1 MTTTTVTKLN
11 SFLEKEITLTFWTS
25 SRIISRKIDENLI
38 LSIVNRWCRYLSNLK
53 HLNSNTTMSIN
64 WRRRRKVIFGEVVV
78 FVASRKT
85 KHIFGKV
92 WIVSSFVKKKIW
104 RRRHYTLLCT
114 GWRSFYGI
122 LRPQPPGYITPKS
135 IYHSVRS
142 WERQQQPS
150 HRTLEPKRKREEWRR
165 QPARSRGA
173 LLWWG
178 LKKHTHFSDIF
189 YPQAPKGSMVYSNQ
203 LLR

>member
-1 MTTTTVTKLN
+1 MTKLN

-25 SRIISRKIDENLI
+25 SRIISRKIDDNLI

-64 WRRRRKVIFGEVVV
+64 WRRRKVIFGEVVVV

-142 WERQQQPS
+142 WEATTTKSSNFGAQKKKGGVTAEQP
-150 HRTLEPKRKREEWRR
+150 P
-165 QPARSRGA
+165 
-173 LLWWG
+173 
-178 LKKHTHFSDIF
+178 
-189 YPQAPKGSMVYSNQ
+189 
-203 LLR
+203 